1 MPEQG
6 PLRAGATGGRAAA
19 LVSASVVAAAL
30 LVVAVL
36 FSNSSTAS
44 QVAANARSLHAANAA
59 AGSAAIARLAQAQA
73 VVFVSDHAL
82 GVASAAAASQAMAEA
97 ETALDNFR
105 DAAAALP
112 RLQPSL
118 APPADAF
125 VEAAEE
131 VLSLLSSAQVVS
143 AEQARQQ
150 LLEPAYTQLEAGLGE
165 WQEAMVGSISST
177 EDVAGRTAWF
187 TQLAVTVAI
196 PATAMGFYWWW
207 VRRRMR
213 ERERDMESRLEAE
226 RALNRA
232 KDEFVAGLSHELRT
246 PLTSIYGFSE
256 VLVET
261 GMVDA
266 STSRDLLGLINHEA
280 AELSRMVEDL
290 LTAARLDAGALTVQ
304 LAEVDL
310 ATEVEAVVAPFRRS
324 GLELTVECP
333 QAVVVADP
341 LRLRQIIRN
350 LVSNAQRHG
359 GPNLAL
365 VAACHGDHITLSVFD
380 DGPGVSPEIE
390 ERLFHRF
397 VNSGRRALL
406 AGSVGLG
413 LAVAQELAVGMGTT
427 IEYGRRGGLTVF
439 SIDLPRVDLTTVVEA
454 DLEPVP
460 V

>member
-1 MPEQG
+1 
-6 PLRAGATGGRAAA
+6 
-19 LVSASVVAAAL
+19 VAAAL

-44 QVAANARSLHAANAA
+44 RVAANARSLHAANAA
-59 AGSAAIARLAQAQA
+59 AGNAAIARLAQAQA

-82 GVASAAAASQAMAEA
+82 GVASAEAADLAVAEA
-97 ETALDNFR
+97 RAALDNFI
-105 DAAAALP
+105 DAAASLP
-112 RLQPSL
+112 NLQPSL
-118 APPADAF
+118 TTAADTFGA
-125 VEAAEE
+125 AAEK
-131 VLSLLSSAQVVS
+131 VLTLLASSQVVS
-143 AEQARQQ
+143 AEEVREQQ
-150 LLEPAYTQLEAGLGE
+150 MEPAYSELEAGLGA
-165 WQEAMVGSISST
+165 WQEAMVVSISST
-177 EDVAGRTAWF
+177 EDVAGRTAWV
-187 TQLAVTVAI
+187 TQLAVTLAI
-196 PATAMGFYWWW
+196 PGAAMGFYWWW

-261 GMVDA
+261 GKIDA
-266 STSRDLLGLINHEA
+266 STSMDLLGLINHEA

-304 LAEVDL
+304 LEEVDL
-310 ATEVEAVVAPFRRS
+310 ATEVEAVVAPFRRT

-333 QAVVVADP
+333 QAVVTADP

-359 GPNLAL
+359 GPNVAL
-365 VAACHGDHITLSVFD
+365 VAACHGDYITISVFD
-380 DGPGVSPEIE
+380 DGPGVSSDIE

-413 LAVAQELAVGMGTT
+413 LAVAQELAAGMGTT
-427 IEYGRRGGLTVF
+427 IEYGRRNGLTFF
-439 SIDLPRVDLTTVVEA
+439 SVDLPRVELPTVMEA
-454 DLEPVP
+454 ELEPVP
-460 V
+460 A